1 MADDRANHLLGV
13 ATTAKIGSHPI
24 HPMLIPF
31 PIALLVSVF
40 LSDLVFWSTGNAFW
54 AEASFWLLG
63 FALLM
68 SAAAALAGFA
78 DFLGNSRVR
87 SINAAWHHMV
97 GNVVAVVLA
106 LASFILRL
114 SAGAAE
120 GALPWGLALSTIV
133 VLLLLYTG
141 WKGGTLV
148 YEHRVGVHPEEGED
162 VNSRPELSR

>member
-1 MADDRANHLLGV
+1 
-13 ATTAKIGSHPI
+13 
-24 HPMLIPF
+24 MLIPF

-68 SAAAALAGFA
+68 SVAAALAGFT

-106 LASFILRL
+106 LASFMLRL

-120 GALPWGLALSTIV
+120 G
-133 VLLLLYTG
+133 
-141 WKGGTLV
+141 
-148 YEHRVGVHPEEGED
+148 
-162 VNSRPELSR
+162 

>member
-1 MADDRANHLLGV
+1 MHGV
-13 ATTAKIGSHPI
+13 GGI
-24 HPMLIPF
+24 
-31 PIALLVSVF
+31 
-40 LSDLVFWSTGNAFW
+40 WSTGNAFW

-63 FALLM
+63 FVLLM
-68 SAAAALAGFA
+68 SAAAALAGFT

-106 LASFILRL
+106 LASFMLRL

-120 GALPWGLALSTIV
+120 GALPWGPALSTIV
-133 VLLLLYTG
+133 VLLLVYTG

-162 VNSRPELSR
+162 LNSRPELSR

>member
-1 MADDRANHLLGV
+1 MADDRASHLLGV

-31 PIALLVSVF
+31 PIALLVSVL
-40 LSDLVFWSTGNAFW
+40 LSDLLFWSTGHAFW

-78 DFLGNSRVR
+78 DSLGNSRVR
-87 SINAAWHHMV
+87 SIN
-97 GNVVAVVLA
+97 VAVAPYGRQRRGRGAA
-106 LASFILRL
+106 LANFILRL

-148 YEHRVGVHPEEGED
+148 YEHRVGVHPE
-162 VNSRPELSR
+162 